1 MSSSSPSWIDA
12 HCHLSDPRIYDA
24 LDGVLA
30 QSRSAGVGRWVL
42 AGYSPD
48 DWQRQLDL
56 KKRLGDQVVLSFGL
70 HPWWV
75 IEQSSENTDAGLA
88 KLENQLPQAQL
99 LGELGL
105 DGYKER
111 KATLVKQLPI
121 FEKQLLLARQFS
133 KPIVLHIVAAHDQAL
148 AALRAQAPWK
158 GWVHSFS
165 GSAEQAA
172 VYLDLGLMIS
182 LSGSA
187 TRLPEA
193 KLKKLLAAIPP
204 DRLLLETDSPDQ
216 APHLEGIEP
225 GALNAPA
232 NLPRIAEHLGHFC
245 GQNARVLLNRSLE
258 NIQRV
263 L

>member
-1 MSSSSPSWIDA
+1 MSAAAATWIDA
-12 HCHLSDPRIYDA
+12 HCHLSDPRIYNH
-24 LDGVLA
+24 LDSVLT

-48 DWQRQLDL
+48 DWKRQLDL
-56 KKRLGDQVVLSFGL
+56 RNKLGEQVVLSFGL

-75 IEQSSENTDAGLA
+75 IEQSPQNIAAGLA
-88 KLENQLPQAQL
+88 KLEVELPQAPL

-105 DGYKER
+105 DAYKDR
-111 KATLVKQLPI
+111 KDTLPKQLPA
-121 FEKQLLLARQFS
+121 FEKQIALARAYS
-133 KPIVLHIVAAHDQAL
+133 KPLVLHIVAAHEEAL
-148 AALRAQAPWK
+148 AVLKRQAPWT

-165 GSAEQAA
+165 GSAEQA
-172 VYLDLGLMIS
+172 VRYLDLGLMIS

-193 KLKKLLAAIPP
+193 KLKKLLAAIPT

-216 APHLEGIEP
+216 APRLEGVEP
-225 GALNAPA
+225 GAPNSPA
-232 NLPRIAEHLGHFC
+232 YLPKIAEHLGHFC
-245 GQNARVLLNRSLE
+245 GQKASVLLNRSLE
-258 NIQRV
+258 NIRRV

>member
-1 MSSSSPSWIDA
+1 MSADSANWIDA
-12 HCHLSDPRIYDA
+12 HCHLSDPRIYEDIDA
-24 LDGVLA
+24 VLA
-30 QSRSAGVGRWVL
+30 RSRAAGVGRWVL

-48 DWQRQLDL
+48 DWQRQLEL
-56 KKRLGDQVVLSFGL
+56 RKKLGDQVVLSFGL

-75 IEQSSENTDAGLA
+75 IEQSAENIDAGLA
-88 KLENQLPQAQL
+88 KLKSQLPQAQL

-105 DGYKER
+105 DAYKER
-111 KATLVKQLPI
+111 RASLPKQIPV
-121 FEKQLLLARQFS
+121 FEKQLALAREFS
-133 KPIVLHIVAAHDQAL
+133 KPTVLHIVAAHEESISAL
-148 AALRAQAPWK
+148 KPKAPWS

-187 TRLPEA
+187 TRLPEP
-193 KLKKLLAAIPP
+193 KLRKLLAAIPP

-216 APHLEGIEP
+216 APRLTGIEP
-225 GALNAPA
+225 GAPNTPA
-232 NLPRIAEHLGHFC
+232 NLLKIAEHFGHFC
-245 GQNARVLLNRSLE
+245 GQTAQVLLNRSLE